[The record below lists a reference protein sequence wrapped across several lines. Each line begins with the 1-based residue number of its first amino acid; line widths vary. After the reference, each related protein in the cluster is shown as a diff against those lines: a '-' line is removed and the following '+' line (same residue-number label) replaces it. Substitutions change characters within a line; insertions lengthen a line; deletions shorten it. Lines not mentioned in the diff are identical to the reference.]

1 MIAEDYNMT
10 NQVGMKTGELSLTVS
25 GSGGK
30 SVYQE
35 WVKQA
40 YTEGVNDCTK
50 KLPYINPYN
59 CVEECQ
65 LYGAYLEG
73 YNSVSEE

>member
-1 MIAEDYNMT
+1 MTIEDYHMT
-10 NQVGMKTGELSLTVS
+10 NQVGMKPGELSLTVS
-25 GSGGK
+25 GTGK

-40 YTEGVNDCTK
+40 YTEGFNDSCK

-59 CVEECQ
+59 CVEECR

-73 YNSVSEE
+73 YNSVWEE